1 MKNKSTI
8 FLFIWFLMIFITEPA
23 WDQYNGMTK
32 HNNAGMLNNLEP
44 SWSLTQTIA
53 NVFNNGPINQ
63 IIYVLCDD
71 KTIKATFWNKS
82 HS

>member
-1 MKNKSTI
+1 
-8 FLFIWFLMIFITEPA
+8 
-23 WDQYNGMTK
+23 MTK

-71 KTIKATFWNKS
+71 KTIKATF
-82 HS
+82 